1 MLLIKR
7 DPPYSSKVSEKLVVF
22 FLQPGELKS
31 KLLDGLENYSFI
43 QQILVEHL
51 PSAKDWEL
59 GSEHTAVSEN
69 GTVADPT
76 LPSSSQVER

>member
-1 MLLIKR
+1 MSYKEKFEIFQLLR
-7 DPPYSSKVSEKLVVF
+7 AQ
-22 FLQPGELKS
+22 LQYPDSRVRRLS
-31 KLLDGLENYSFI
+31 IRFIHSFI

>member
-43 QQILVEHL
+43 QQILVEH
-51 PSAKDWEL
+51 
-59 GSEHTAVSEN
+59 
-69 GTVADPT
+69 
-76 LPSSSQVER
+76 SSRY